1 MRAEISDGVKR
12 TPCSFHNFWG
22 NKVMAVPVRVFEDP
36 KAVGELGELRAM
48 PVQKLCR
55 FAACQEP
62 EITAIGDE
70 NLCCDHFVV
79 RCYEFLEQ
87 IDQERAKSGCNPTR
101 TAELKRSV
109 NSCLQGAL
117 EVSLKSRTLSNLQK
131 ARLLDI
137 MLWAGE
143 FVRQTDLHFAL
154 GSGISAE
161 KVGIVAPGRAPYEK
175 PRVKSRTTI
184 PQ

>member
-1 MRAEISDGVKR
+1 MKR
-12 TPCSFHNFWG
+12 NWSGAHHFLG
-22 NKVMAVPVRVFEDP
+22 EVMAVPVRGLEKPEVTGD
-36 KAVGELGELRAM
+36 LGELRAM

-62 EITAIGDE
+62 GITAIGDE
-70 NLCCDHFVV
+70 DLCCDHFVV

-87 IDQERAKSGCNPTR
+87 IDIERAKSGCEATR
-101 TAELKRSV
+101 TAGLRRSV

-117 EVSLKSRTLSNLQK
+117 EVSLKSGALSNLQK

-143 FVRQTDLHFAL
+143 FVNQTDSHFAPSGGIAATRL
-154 GSGISAE
+154 GFASPARSAY
-161 KVGIVAPGRAPYEK
+161 KK
-175 PRVKSRTTI
+175 PEVKTRTT
-184 PQ
+184 PLPR